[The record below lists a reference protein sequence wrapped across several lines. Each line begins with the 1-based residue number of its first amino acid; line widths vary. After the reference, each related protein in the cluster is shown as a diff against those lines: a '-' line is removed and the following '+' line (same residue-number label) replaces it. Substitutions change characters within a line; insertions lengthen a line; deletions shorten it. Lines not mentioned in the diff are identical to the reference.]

1 MKQMKK
7 FIFFSLS
14 ALFMGSCNGGPKQG
28 ETSDDYLK
36 YVNPFVGAAE
46 FGHCF
51 PGACTPFGLIQ
62 AGPETGNCTWAYC
75 SGYQSTDST
84 INGFSQTRLNGT
96 GCPDL
101 GDLLMLPFT
110 GEAVRSS
117 YKSGFSKDQEKASP
131 GFYSVVLDDFGV
143 NVSITAS
150 EHGAIHKYT
159 YTNGNQ
165 PQLLIDFQS
174 AMVFSRRQLHTHVMD
189 CRVEIENPT
198 TITGYIR
205 TKVWL
210 ERTYYFVINF
220 DRPFITNVELPKQ
233 DKAEN
238 APRYVFGFDIQKGES
253 LMVKV
258 GISSQSV
265 DGAIKSLHAE
275 IPAWDFDGVHQAAR
289 TKWNDYLSRVTIEGT
304 ETQKNIFYTAMYHLF
319 IQPNNIA
326 DVGEEPFF
334 STLSLWDTYRAAH
347 PLYTVLS
354 PEKVDGFVNSMLRQY
369 DSQGFLPIWALW
381 GRETYCMIGNHAVPV
396 IVDAYLKGF
405 TGFDAERA
413 YQAVKTSL
421 TVNHLNSDWDT
432 YDKYGYYPFDIVKLE
447 SVSRTLESAYDDYC
461 AARFAE
467 ALGKTDDVA
476 FFNKRANYYKNLFDK
491 ETNLMRGKDS
501 KGNWRTPFNSFHLAH
516 AFSSGGDYTEGNA
529 WQYTWH
535 VQHDVQGLIE
545 LMGGP
550 EEFTAK
556 LDSLFTFEDK
566 REESGFV
573 SDVTGLIGQ
582 YAHGNEPSHHVAYL
596 YALAGKPWRTQEL
609 VNEIYRTKYEDKVNG
624 LCGNDD
630 CGQMSAWYIFSS
642 LGFYLVNP
650 CGGEFVIGAPQLP
663 KATVNLQN
671 GKTFTVLSRN
681 YSPENI
687 YVKSIELNG
696 EKYDKNTLTYN
707 DIMNGG
713 ELIFTMGK
721 TK

>member
-1 MKQMKK
+1 MKQFAFLLFTSMLVSC
-7 FIFFSLS
+7 SLDS
-14 ALFMGSCNGGPKQG
+14 KL

-51 PGACTPFGLIQ
+51 PGACVPFGLIQ
-62 AGPETGNCTWAYC
+62 AGPETGNCSWAYC

-101 GDLLMLPFT
+101 GDILMLPFT
-110 GEAVRSS
+110 GDATRPS
-117 YKSGFSKDQEKASP
+117 YKSGFSRDQEWASP
-131 GFYSVVLDDFGV
+131 GFYSVVLTDFDIKAD
-143 NVSITAS
+143 ITAS
-150 EHGAIHKYT
+150 EHGTVHRYT
-159 YTNGNQ
+159 YQGEGQ

-174 AMVFSRRQLHTHVMD
+174 AMVFSARQLHTHVLD

-205 TKVWL
+205 TNVWL
-210 ERTYYFVINF
+210 ERTYYFTINF
-220 DRPFITNVELPKQ
+220 NRPFTAEVELPKQ

-238 APRYVFGFDIQKGES
+238 APRHVFSFDIKKGES

-258 GISSQSV
+258 GISSTGV
-265 DGAIKSLHAE
+265 DSAIKNLQAE
-275 IPAWDFDGVHQAAR
+275 IPEWDFDNVHQAAR
-289 TKWNDYLSRVTIEGT
+289 AKWNDLLSRVKTEGT
-304 ETQKNIFYTAMYHLF
+304 DTQKNIFYTSMYHLF

-326 DVGEEPFF
+326 DAGDETFY

-347 PLYTVLS
+347 PLYTIIS
-354 PEKVDGFVNSMLRQY
+354 PERVDGFVNSMLHQY
-369 DSQGFLPIWALW
+369 DKQGFLPIWALW
-381 GRETYCMIGNHAVPV
+381 GGETYCMIANHAVPV

-405 TGFDAERA
+405 NGFDAERA
-413 YQAVKTSL
+413 YEAVKTSL
-421 TVNHLNSDWDT
+421 TKSHLNSDWET

-467 ALGKTDDVA
+467 ALGKTEDAA
-476 FFNKRANYYKNLFDK
+476 FFDNRAGYYKNLFDK

-501 KGNWRTPFNSFHLAH
+501 KGNWRTPFNSFSLSH

-535 VQHDVQGLIE
+535 VQHDSQGLIE

-550 EEFTAK
+550 EMFTAK
-556 LDSLFTFEDK
+556 LDSLFTMS
-566 REESGFV
+566 EEQEGRGNLA
-573 SDVTGLIGQ
+573 DVTGLIGQ
-582 YAHGNEPSHHVAYL
+582 YAHGNEPSHHVSYL
-596 YALAGKPWRTQEL
+596 YTLAGKPWRTQEL
-609 VNEIYRTKYEDKVNG
+609 VNQICNTKYQDEING

-642 LGFYLVNP
+642 LGFYPLNP

-663 KATVNLQN
+663 KVTINLQN
-671 GKTFTVLSRN
+671 GKTFTVIAEN

-687 YVKSIELNG
+687 YVRSVELNG
-696 EKYDKNTLTYN
+696 VKHEKNTLTYN

-713 ELIFTMGK
+713 ELKFKMSN